1 MHAIDKAIVESLT
14 PIIEKMVDEKI
25 KAYMENH
32 QAEPIFTI
40 NDELPLT
47 TEILAERM
55 GLSKS
60 FLYQEVSKGNIPHHK
75 RLKLLYFIPSEIRDW
90 VTGKWKKPAKMKKMM
105 NS

>member
-1 MHAIDKAIVESLT
+1 MTTIEKAILESLL

-25 KAYMENH
+25 RAYMENH
-32 QAEPIFTI
+32 ETEPVFTI

-47 TEILAERM
+47 AEILAKRM

-60 FLYQEVSKGNIPHHK
+60 FLYQEVSKRNIPHHK

-90 VTGKWKKPAKMKKMM
+90 VTGKWKKPAKKKKPE
-105 NS
+105 